1 MGELMGEVKPPT
13 ATAEEV
19 EKSGLKVVKGHE
31 IMALVGKKEV
41 IDSSAD
47 RCLVSTSIWRGL
59 MVGMPIRF
67 RGG

>member
-1 MGELMGEVKPPT
+1 VKPPT

-19 EKSGLKVVKGHE
+19 EKSGLKVVKGGE
-31 IMALVGKKEV
+31 IGALVGKKDV

-47 RCLVSTSIWRGL
+47 RCLVSFRLLGGGL

>member
-1 MGELMGEVKPPT
+1 VKPPT

-19 EKSGLKVVKGHE
+19 EKSGLKVVKGNE
-31 IMALVGKKEV
+31 IGALVGKKEV

-47 RCLVSTSIWRGL
+47 RCLVSHFRLLGGGL